1 MVEKSNLK
9 GESDGQQR
17 PSKRSLVLKVTIVL
31 LLVAAVAGAI
41 LFKGEHGKSAAAPSR
56 QSASN
61 AERTNSPMQK
71 QQKHLP
77 RLVDLGAGK
86 CIPCK
91 MMVPILDELK
101 MEYKGKFD
109 VVVIDVWK
117 NRSAGRKYRIR
128 VIPTQIFYDAAGKEL
143 YRHQG
148 FFAKDDILKKWKEL
162 GIELD

>member
-1 MVEKSNLK
+1 
-9 GESDGQQR
+9 
-17 PSKRSLVLKVTIVL
+17 
-31 LLVAAVAGAI
+31 
-41 LFKGEHGKSAAAPSR
+41 
-56 QSASN
+56 
-61 AERTNSPMQK
+61 MQK

-101 MEYKGKFD
+101 MEYKDKFD